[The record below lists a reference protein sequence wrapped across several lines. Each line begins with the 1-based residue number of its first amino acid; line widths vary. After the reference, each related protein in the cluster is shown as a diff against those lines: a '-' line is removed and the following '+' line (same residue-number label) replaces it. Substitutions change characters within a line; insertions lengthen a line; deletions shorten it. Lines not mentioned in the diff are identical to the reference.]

1 LKTEGC
7 QSGQAASRG
16 GESCHEAVNQD
27 INFTSA
33 ITVPLSNQEITMETF
48 TDSTQ
53 RTISL
58 RPYQREALAAIADAE
73 SRGIRRQLVS
83 LPTGTGKTVIFA
95 HLLQQR
101 SERALVL
108 AHRDELIEQAASKI
122 LTVDPAASVGI
133 CKAERNELHREIVI
147 ASVQTLSRESRL
159 SKIDTGGFT
168 TVIVDE
174 AHHAAADSYRQI
186 LDHFHCFAEDGPL
199 TVGFTATP
207 ERADE
212 KALGEVFSNIV
223 YRQDILTMMRAGYL
237 CDLRAIQVSLEAD
250 FNKLHSRH
258 GDFIDSEASDMLMAA
273 NAPAHAVT
281 AYREH
286 APGRKALLFTP
297 TIDFAH
303 YMADAFNAQGIRAEA
318 LSGETPVEE
327 RRAILRRL
335 KSGATRIV
343 ANCAVLTEGFD
354 EPSIDCV
361 IVARPTRSKP
371 LYIQMIGRGTR
382 IHPGKNDCLILDLV
396 GVTTRHD
403 LMTTASLFAVN
414 PKPNQTIAQA
424 AGEREAA
431 DRLHEEQE
439 AAQGRLISQAVDLF
453 RRRRFN
459 WLRAG
464 ENRFVLSIGKGMIVL
479 TPDENGWTAS
489 FNSREGMVEL
499 ATGRPLD
506 WAQGISEDYAR
517 EMNAAHLIDPQ
528 APWRM
533 RPATEK
539 QLSTLKRF
547 RIHTL
552 PNISAGE
559 ASDLIAQAIGRI
571 A

>member
-1 LKTEGC
+1 
-7 QSGQAASRG
+7 
-16 GESCHEAVNQD
+16 
-27 INFTSA
+27 
-33 ITVPLSNQEITMETF
+33 METF
-48 TDSTQ
+48 NDSTQ

-58 RPYQREALAAIADAE
+58 RPYQQEAIAAIAEAE

-101 SERALVL
+101 SNRALVL

-122 LTVDPAASVGI
+122 LTVDPAARVGI
-133 CKAERNELHREIVI
+133 CKAERNELHREIVV

-159 SKIDTGGFT
+159 SKIDIAGFT

-174 AHHAAADSYRQI
+174 AHHAAADTYRLI
-186 LDHFHCFAEDGPL
+186 LDHFRCFGEDGPL

-212 KALGEVFSNIV
+212 KALGEVFSDIV

-237 CDLRAIQVSLEAD
+237 CDLRAIQVNLEAD
-250 FNKLHSRH
+250 FNALHSRH
-258 GDFIDSEASDMLMAA
+258 GDFIDSEASNMLMTA
-273 NAPAHAVT
+273 NAPTHAVT

-286 APGRKALLFTP
+286 ASGRKALLFTP
-297 TIDFAH
+297 TVVFAH
-303 YMADAFNAQGIRAEA
+303 CMADAFNAQGIRAEA
-318 LSGETPVEE
+318 LSGETPAEE
-327 RRAILRRL
+327 RRGILRRL

-382 IHPGKNDCLILDLV
+382 LHPGKDDCLILDLV

-403 LMTTASLFAVN
+403 LMTAASLFHVN
-414 PKPNQTIAQA
+414 SKPNQTIAQA

-439 AAQGRLISQAVDLF
+439 AAQGRLISQTVDLF
-453 RRRRFN
+453 RRRKLN
-459 WLRAG
+459 WLSAG
-464 ENRFVLSIGKGMIVL
+464 TSRFVLSIGKGMIVL
-479 TPDENGWTAS
+479 TPDEKGWTAR
-489 FNSREGMVEL
+489 FNSREGTDAVEI
-499 ATGRPLD
+499 AAGRPLE
-506 WAQGISEDYAR
+506 WAQGIAEDYAR
-517 EMNAAHLIDPQ
+517 RMNAAHLIDPQ
-528 APWRM
+528 APWRT

-539 QLSTLKRF
+539 QLATLKRF
-547 RIHTL
+547 RIRTL
-552 PNISAGE
+552 PDISAGE

>member
-1 LKTEGC
+1 M
-7 QSGQAASRG
+7 
-16 GESCHEAVNQD
+16 
-27 INFTSA
+27 
-33 ITVPLSNQEITMETF
+33 METF
-48 TDSTQ
+48 NDSAQ

-58 RPYQREALAAIADAE
+58 RPYQQEALAAIAEAE

-101 SERALVL
+101 SKRALVL
-108 AHRDELIEQAASKI
+108 AHRDELIEQAALKI
-122 LTVDPAASVGI
+122 LTVDPAAKVGI
-133 CKAERNELHREIVI
+133 CKAERNELHQQIVV
-147 ASVQTLSRESRL
+147 ASVQTLARESRL
-159 SKIDTGGFT
+159 SKIDIAGFT
-168 TVIVDE
+168 TIIVDE
-174 AHHAAADSYRQI
+174 AHHAAADTYRLI
-186 LDHFHCFAEDGPL
+186 LDHFRCFDDGGPL

-212 KALGEVFSNIV
+212 KALGEVFSDIV
-223 YRQDILTMMRAGYL
+223 YRQDLLTMMRAGYL

-281 AYREH
+281 AYCEH
-286 APGRKALLFTP
+286 ASGRKALLFTP
-297 TIDFAH
+297 TVDFAH
-303 YMADAFNAQGIRAEA
+303 CMADAFNAQGIRAEA
-318 LSGETPVEE
+318 LSGETPAEE
-327 RRAILRRL
+327 RRCMLRRL

-354 EPSIDCV
+354 EPSVDCV

-382 IHPGKNDCLILDLV
+382 LHPGKDDCLILDLV

-403 LMTTASLFAVN
+403 LMTAASLFHVN
-414 PKPNQTIAQA
+414 SKPNQTIAEA
-424 AGEREAA
+424 VREREAA
-431 DRLHEEQE
+431 ERLHEEQE
-439 AAQGRLISQAVDLF
+439 AAQGRLISQTVDLF

-459 WLRAG
+459 WLSAG
-464 ENRFVLSIGKGMIVL
+464 TGRFVLSIGKGMIVL
-479 TPDENGWTAS
+479 TPDEKGWTARFS
-489 FNSREGMVEL
+489 SREGTDAIEL
-499 ATGRPLD
+499 AAGRPLE
-506 WAQGISEDYAR
+506 WAQGIAEDYAR
-517 EMNAAHLIDPQ
+517 TMNAAHLIDPQ
-528 APWRM
+528 APWRT

-539 QLSTLKRF
+539 QLATLKRF
-547 RIHTL
+547 RIRTL
-552 PNISAGE
+552 PDISAGE